1 MSKAQRS
8 KSHRPV
14 APVASA
20 KPKRPRAPDWPIF
33 ALAGLGMLITA
44 YLGFLALFGATPAF
58 CTEASGCGLVQGS
71 RWSVLMGLPVALWG
85 FGLYALI
92 ALLSFFM
99 PAQVKR
105 WQWQLWLALIGL
117 AVSIY
122 LTVLGIVALD
132 AVCAWCMASLLA
144 IAAIVLTLALRRPA
158 TAPGMP
164 LSRFAVQN
172 GFAVVAVLGFLLLVH
187 SGLVQAPEDPRLTAL
202 AEHLESS
209 GAKYYGAF
217 WCVNCQ
223 EQRRLFGASAEHL
236 PYVECSPDGRRG
248 NVAFSCVSNE
258 ITAYPTW
265 IIRNKRYQEVLSPEM
280 LARYSG
286 FNWEAR
292 APK

>member
-8 KSHRPV
+8 KSHKPT

-20 KPKRPRAPDWPIF
+20 RPKRPRAPDWPVL
-33 ALAGLGMLITA
+33 ALAGIGLLVTA

-58 CTEASGCGLVQGS
+58 CTEESGCGLVQGS
-71 RWSVLMGLPVALWG
+71 RWSVLLGLPIALWG

-92 ALLSFFM
+92 ALTSFFM

-105 WQWQLWLALIGL
+105 WQRQVWLALVGL

-122 LTVLGIVALD
+122 LTVIGIVALD
-132 AVCAWCMASLLA
+132 AVCAWCLVSLA
-144 IAAIVLTLALRRPA
+144 CITAIVLLLALRRPER
-158 TAPGMP
+158 APGMP
-164 LSRFAVQN
+164 LGRFAAQN
-172 GFAVVAVLGFLLLVH
+172 GFAMAAVVGFLLLVH
-187 SGLVQAPEDPRLTAL
+187 GDIVKPPEDPRLTAL
-202 AEHLESS
+202 AEHLERS

-217 WCVNCQ
+217 WCTNCQ
-223 EQRRLFGASAEHL
+223 EQRRLFGASADRL
-236 PYVECSPDGRRG
+236 PYVECSPDGRRST
-248 NVAFSCVSNE
+248 VAFACVSNE
-258 ITAYPTW
+258 IRAYPTW
-265 IIRNKRYQEVLSPEM
+265 VIRERRFEEVLTPEQ

>member
-1 MSKAQRS
+1 MSKAQRN
-8 KSHRPV
+8 KSHRS
-14 APVASA
+14 ATPVASGR
-20 KPKRPRAPDWPIF
+20 PKRPRAPDWPIF
-33 ALAGLGMLITA
+33 ALAGVGMLITA

-71 RWSVLMGLPVALWG
+71 RWSVLLGLPVALWG

-92 ALLSFFM
+92 ALVSFFM

-105 WQWQLWLALIGL
+105 WQWQIWLALIGL

-122 LTVLGIVALD
+122 LTVLGIVVLD
-132 AVCAWCMASLLA
+132 AVCAWCMASLVS
-144 IAAIVLTLALRRPA
+144 IAVIVLVLALRRPP

-164 LSRFAVQN
+164 LGRFAVQN
-172 GFAVVAVLGFLLLVH
+172 GFAVVAVLGFLLLAH

-202 AEHLESS
+202 AKHLDTS

-217 WCVNCQ
+217 WCANCQ
-223 EQRRLFGASAEHL
+223 EQRRLFGASADHL
-236 PYVECSPDGRRG
+236 PYVECNPEGRSG

-258 ITAYPTW
+258 IIGYPTW
-265 IIRNKRYQEVLSPEM
+265 IIRGKRYQEVLTPEM